1 MEKIIKKKILNNC
14 KTNCIPFI
22 KDYFSLFFQF
32 SAASAAWCCW
42 QHVFTFFGLL
52 LLLLFIHQPN
62 VVSVS
67 VIIIIIIIESSSC
80 CKNTQICLNYN
91 VSCVEYSDVLLQVLV
106 FFCSFQ
112 NCVQSFTFFVC
123 IPLSKFLL
131 LFFILQCFQAFFE
144 GATIKHG
151 ICFVSFLYFF
161 LLYFA
166 EEES

>member
-42 QHVFTFFGLL
+42 QHVFTFFCLL

-80 CKNTQICLNYN
+80 CKSTQICLNYN
-91 VSCVEYSDVLLQVLV
+91 VSCVEYSDVLLQVPV
-106 FFCSFQ
+106 FFSSFQ

-123 IPLSKFLL
+123 IPLSKFFVVVFLSYSVFK
-131 LFFILQCFQAFFE
+131 LFLQVQPSSM
-144 GATIKHG
+144 G
-151 ICFVSFLYFF
+151 FVL
-161 LLYFA
+161 
-166 EEES
+166 